1 MVVELEKMSA
11 SDVKE
16 MISKADSKMLA
27 ELIKEVVS
35 TFDTDV
41 DKWVIKHNK
50 SAARR
55 LRTKTVLLDKLGKA
69 FRQKSVAELKE
80 NDFVE

>member
-35 TFDTDV
+35 TFDADV